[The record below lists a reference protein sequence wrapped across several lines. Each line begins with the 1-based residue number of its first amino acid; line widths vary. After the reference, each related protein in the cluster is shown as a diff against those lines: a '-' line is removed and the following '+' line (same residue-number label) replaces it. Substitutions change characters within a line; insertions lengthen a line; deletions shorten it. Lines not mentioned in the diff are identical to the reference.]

1 MKWLKSLVKAVVF
14 PPTFVAGLATYLLTG
29 KTFGLAHQSMI
40 WHFCRTQGHS
50 NDLLSRVVGMFRPPI
65 PFPDANGVLGNM
77 TTAGARREAVSQ
89 LRERGHYIFP
99 QRLPDD
105 LCERLLAYA
114 LSQPCKLRP
123 MDGMHPGKVV
133 RDVYHRTAPR
143 AVRYDFETQDLL
155 CNEDIQKL
163 LADLSF
169 AAISQ
174 DYLGARPVLDVMGLW
189 WHTGFS
195 DQPDSEAAQ
204 YFHFDMDR
212 LKWLKF
218 FIYLTDVAP
227 ENGPHSFVEGTH
239 RTGGIS
245 QSLLDKGY
253 ARLTDEEVKAE
264 LGDKG
269 IIEFA
274 APRGT
279 ILAEDT
285 RGLHKGKHVEH
296 GDRLVLQFQ
305 FSNSLFGAFYPKSTI
320 PTAVAQELAGQLR
333 KYPSIYAAY
342 V

>member
-1 MKWLKSLVKAVVF
+1 MKWVKKIVKALLY
-14 PPTFVAGLATYLLTG
+14 PTTFVTGLLVYLVTG
-29 KTFGLAHQSMI
+29 KTPGLAHQGMV
-40 WHFCRTQGHS
+40 WHFCRTQGRS
-50 NDLLSRVVGMFRPPI
+50 NDFLSRIVGFFRPPL
-65 PFPDANGVLGNM
+65 PFPDARGILGDM
-77 TTAGARREAVSQ
+77 TREESRREAISQ

-99 QRLPDD
+99 TRLPDE
-105 LCERLLAYA
+105 LCDRLMAYA

-123 MDGMHPGKVV
+123 MDGMRPGKVV
-133 RDVYHRTAPR
+133 RDVYHRSAPR
-143 AVRYDFETQDLL
+143 AVRYEFETQDLL
-155 CNEDIQKL
+155 RNEDIQKL

-169 AAISQ
+169 AAIAQ

-245 QSLLDKGY
+245 RALLDKGY
-253 ARLTDEEVKAE
+253 ARLTDAEVKTE
-264 LGDKG
+264 LGEQG
-269 IIEFA
+269 IIEFS

-285 RGLHKGKHVEH
+285 RGLHKGKHVER
-296 GDRLVLQFQ
+296 GDRLILQFQ
-305 FSNSLFGAFYPKSTI
+305 FSNSLFGAWYPKSTL
-320 PTAVAQELAGQLR
+320 PSAVTPELAAQLR
-333 KYPSIYAAY
+333 RYPGIYAAY